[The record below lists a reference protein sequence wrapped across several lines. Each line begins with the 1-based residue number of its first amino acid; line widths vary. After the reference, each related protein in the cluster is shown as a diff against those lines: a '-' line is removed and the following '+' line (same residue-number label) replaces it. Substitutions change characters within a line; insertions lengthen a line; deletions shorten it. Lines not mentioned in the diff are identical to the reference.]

1 MTDDSDVRIDK
12 WLWAARFFKSRSL
25 ATDAVNGGKVHV
37 NGQRAKPSKNV
48 VLGDNM
54 TIQRGADEFTI
65 VVTALSV
72 RRGSAKDASLLY
84 QETDESR
91 IKREQ
96 MSTLRKLSASAHPTP
111 ARRPDRR
118 ERKQLRRIS
127 GKE

>member
-1 MTDDSDVRIDK
+1 MTDDNDVRIDK

-48 VLGDNM
+48 VIGDNM
-54 TIQRGADEFTI
+54 TIQRGAEEFTI

-96 MSTLRKLSASAHPTP
+96 ISTLRQLSASAHPMP

-127 GKE
+127 GKG